1 MAFESPGLELQGG
14 LWSVAASIHASL
26 NLLSAMVILRQPA
39 SFSTPIRSIF
49 SGKIS
54 RAGTKDVNKVPVLR
68 GQC

>member
-39 SFSTPIRSIF
+39 SFSTPIRVAARS
-49 SGKIS
+49 
-54 RAGTKDVNKVPVLR
+54 VELVPKM
-68 GQC
+68 